1 MFYLL
6 RTWKPSF
13 LLLCIASCCASD
25 DLTALTSTCNSLS
38 SLLPGKVFFPGSVPY
53 NASLSGSW
61 YLDNRLTPICFVKPQ
76 SASDVSSAVKV
87 LKNSPSIQ
95 FAVRG
100 GGHAF
105 NPRFSGIDKGVTID
119 MSAMNT
125 VDVIADR
132 FIASVGAGAVWSE
145 VFNVLDTYN
154 QSALGGR
161 VSDVGVGGLIT
172 GGGLAFFSPQRGF
185 AADSVANFQVVLSTG
200 DIVNANATSNADLF
214 AALKGGQNNFGI
226 VTRFDI
232 ITFSQGPFWGGTLI
246 FPNSTD
252 DQQIKAF
259 TSFKTP
265 ANYDPYTSV
274 EQSHV
279 YVSAQNNTFLTSSSI
294 YYSKPVVNASSL
306 KVFTDIQPQIMNTL
320 RISNVSD
327 FAEEVKSLG
336 TPNQYSVWATTT
348 FEISPTI
355 LTKVLAA
362 FRSSRLQIGA
372 EVDSVVSSMTWQ
384 SIPPPPSNPLTPNSM
399 GFSPSSTPQ
408 KNLVMVLI
416 SDFWTDPA
424 SEALIRASLE
434 ALVDSIDSIS
444 QDEGKFVPYKY
455 LNYAAD
461 FQDPLST
468 TGRKPLQQTVAR
480 KYDRAGM
487 FQTQVPGGFKFGVQT
502 DDGKDIGVKRGI

>member
-1 MFYLL
+1 MSSPF
-6 RTWKPSF
+6 RTRKLSF
-13 LLLCIASCCASD
+13 LLICIASFCNAD
-25 DLTALTSTCNSLS
+25 NLTAFMSTCNSLS
-38 SLLPGKVFFPGSVPY
+38 SLLPGKVFFPGSLPY
-53 NASLSGSW
+53 DASIAGSW
-61 YLDNRLTPICFVKPQ
+61 FLENRLTSTCFVKPQ
-76 SASDVSSAVKV
+76 SAADVSSAVKV
-87 LKNSPSIQ
+87 LKRSPSTQ
-95 FAVRG
+95 FAIKG

-105 NPRFSGIDKGVTID
+105 NTGFSAIDKGVTID
-119 MSAMNT
+119 LRTMNT
-125 VDVIADR
+125 VDVVEDQ
-132 FIASVGAGAVWSE
+132 FIANIGAGALWSE

-172 GGGLAFFSPQRGF
+172 GGGLSFFSPQRGF
-185 AADSVANFQVVLSTG
+185 ACDSIANFQVVLSSG
-200 DIVNANATSNADLF
+200 DIANANATSNSDLF

-232 ITFSQGPFWGGTLI
+232 ITFSQGPFWGGSLI
-246 FPNSTD
+246 YPNSTD

-294 YYSKPVVNASSL
+294 YYLKPVVNASSL
-306 KVFTDIQPQIMNTL
+306 KVFTDIQPQIMNTM

-355 LTKVLAA
+355 LKKVLAT
-362 FRSSRLQIGA
+362 FRSSRLQVGSK
-372 EVDSVVSSMTWQ
+372 VNSVVSSMTWQ
-384 SIPPPPSNPLTPNSM
+384 SIPPPPSDPLTPNSM
-399 GFSPSSTPQ
+399 GFSPLSAPQ
-408 KNLVMVLI
+408 KNLVMILI

-424 SEALIRASLE
+424 SEAPIRASLK
-434 ALVDSIDSIS
+434 ALIASIDSIS
-444 QDEGKFVPYKY
+444 QQEGKFVAYKY

-468 TGRKPLQQTVAR
+468 TGRKGFQQIVAK
-480 KYDRAGM
+480 KYDPAGM
-487 FQTQVPGGFKFGVQT
+487 FQTQVPGGFKLFS
-502 DDGKDIGVKRGI
+502 